1 MKYFSPDNHL
11 GQVKIPMVF
20 HKHTGTLIINGGILI
35 INCGKYLSLN
45 VDFLAIKDMGKKGKV
60 WEKRVK

>member
-1 MKYFSPDNHL
+1 
-11 GQVKIPMVF
+11 MVF

-35 INCGKYLSLN
+35 TNCGKYLSLN